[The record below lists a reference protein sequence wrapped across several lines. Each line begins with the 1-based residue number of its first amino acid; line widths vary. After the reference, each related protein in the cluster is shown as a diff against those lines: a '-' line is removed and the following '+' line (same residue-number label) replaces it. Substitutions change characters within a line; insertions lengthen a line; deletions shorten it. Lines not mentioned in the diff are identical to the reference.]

1 MVKIKIG
8 RKLVGKG
15 EPCFIAF
22 EQSSTYR
29 NIEEAKTMIQF
40 AALAGADA
48 IKFQTFIPN
57 DSERILGKRDLKI
70 DFSTPTGKKQE
81 LMFDAIKRR
90 ELSKS
95 EWKELVAYTK
105 ELGIAF
111 ISTPYFLDTVDFL
124 VEIGVHA
131 IKISKGDINNVL
143 LVEKI
148 GKAGLPVIIDGRE
161 RFEDVENA
169 IRICEEGG
177 NHQII
182 IMHCPSGYPTESSGV
197 HLNAIKEIQRKYDYP
212 VGFADHSLGD
222 IMNYAAVAIGVNMLE
237 KTITLDKTREESEH
251 YMSLEPKDL
260 KPFIQNVRIIEEALG
275 SPDILKSSRVS
286 EDVRRSFV
294 AARDLRKGELITAD
308 SLDFKRPGNAG
319 ISCSEGHS
327 IINKKVIRDI
337 PRDTFLQWEMLE

>member
-1 MVKIKIG
+1 MIKVKIG
-8 RKLVGKG
+8 NKLVGNG

-29 NIEEAKTMIQF
+29 NIEEAKTMIKF

-57 DSERILGKRDLKI
+57 DSERILGKKDLKV

-81 LMFDAIKRR
+81 LMLDAIKRR
-90 ELSKS
+90 ELTKS

-105 ELGIAF
+105 ELGITF

-124 VEIGVHA
+124 VEIRVHA
-131 IKISKGDINNVL
+131 IKINKGDTNNVL
-143 LVEKI
+143 LAEKI
-148 GKAGLPVIIDGRE
+148 AKAGLPVIIDGRE
-161 RFEDVENA
+161 KFEDVENT
-169 IRICEEGG
+169 IRICEESG

-182 IMHCPSGYPTESSGV
+182 IMHCPSGYPAESAGV

-251 YMSLEPKDL
+251 YMSLEPEEL
-260 KPFIQNVRIIEEALG
+260 KPFIQNVRAIEEAL
-275 SPDILKSSRVS
+275 
-286 EDVRRSFV
+286 
-294 AARDLRKGELITAD
+294 
-308 SLDFKRPGNAG
+308 
-319 ISCSEGHS
+319 
-327 IINKKVIRDI
+327 
-337 PRDTFLQWEMLE
+337 